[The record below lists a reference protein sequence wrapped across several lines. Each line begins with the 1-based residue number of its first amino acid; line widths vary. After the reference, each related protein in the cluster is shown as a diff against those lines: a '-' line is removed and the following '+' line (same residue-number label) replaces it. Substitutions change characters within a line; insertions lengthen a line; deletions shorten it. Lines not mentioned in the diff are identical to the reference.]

1 MWLIVYI
8 ATVSGLRC
16 VKLFC
21 YWWLVV
27 YCLVRAVNSVV

>member
-16 VKLFC
+16 EKLFLL
-21 YWWLVV
+21 LVV
-27 YCLVRAVNSVV
+27 GCVLFGKGC